1 MKMGV
6 PVRGSPKQMMFFY
19 KLAYWPGYILSYS
32 GVPSYLQINLAH
44 AVKLPTVAKMLLLRS
59 VGCVVVRI
67 TWDAHMTISTY
78 QTRSVC
84 CRSRLSML
92 SAAMLA
98 LHMLT
103 KHRTLSS
110 PINSSA
116 TWLLKNLLGMLRA
129 QLSVNRCAK
138 SQGTFYHLRVWWET
152 LMSSLKQTR
161 RFCGQGG
168 YVPSSHGSNLHPD
181 LNES

>member
-78 QTRSVC
+78 QTHSVC